1 MQPSTSSGNNIQKAI
16 SILRAGGVV
25 VFPTETAYGIAAD
38 ATNSRAVEKVIAIK
52 GRAREKALPLIVADR
67 KMVEQYVLLSPIF
80 DQMISDYWPG
90 PLTIVSP
97 IREESILSP
106 LVVQDNT
113 VAVRVSSDP
122 VARELSVRLGVP
134 IVSTSANRAGE
145 PACYDIDCVK
155 KQFQTQQLQPDLYL
169 DGGVLP
175 RRLPS
180 TIIKEENGQIVVLR
194 QGDVPIPKGDNG
206 GFADDSSGNPS

>member
-1 MQPSTSSGNNIQKAI
+1 MKPISEIQKAI

-38 ATNSRAVEKVIAIK
+38 ATNSRAVEKVIEIK

-67 KMVEQYVLLSPIF
+67 KMAEKYVSLSPIF
-80 DQMISDYWPG
+80 DQLISNFWPG
-90 PLTIVSP
+90 PLTVVSP
-97 IREESILSP
+97 IRKESILSS

-122 VARELSVRLGVP
+122 IAHELSARLGVP

-169 DGGVLP
+169 YGGVLP
-175 RRLPS
+175 KRLPS

-194 QGDVPIPKGDNG
+194 QGEISISK
-206 GFADDSSGNPS
+206 